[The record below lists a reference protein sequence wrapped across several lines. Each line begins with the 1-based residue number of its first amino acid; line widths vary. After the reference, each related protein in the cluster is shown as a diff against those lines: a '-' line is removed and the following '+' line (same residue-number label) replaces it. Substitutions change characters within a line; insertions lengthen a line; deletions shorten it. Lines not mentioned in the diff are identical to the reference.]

1 MLDNPIA
8 KAEQRL
14 ARGQR
19 AQSSELQGWTACTNL
34 VRPCSSRVS
43 SYSSTVL
50 SGFFRLARCCRI
62 AVQTRTGIPMQLI
75 DQKQIWMAGAK
86 AMPRQG
92 VLREIIQVEGDDQ
105 IGPAPDGGSQTMAI
119 IRVG

>member
-1 MLDNPIA
+1 
-8 KAEQRL
+8 
-14 ARGQR
+14 
-19 AQSSELQGWTACTNL
+19 
-34 VRPCSSRVS
+34 
-43 SYSSTVL
+43 
-50 SGFFRLARCCRI
+50 
-62 AVQTRTGIPMQLI
+62 MQLI